1 MGKIVNRIYY
11 PVGIQ
16 LRGNLFCL
24 TYMPK
29 ESLAGLPLV
38 KLVQNSQLLLG
49 PAQETLSPMGWG
61 GTPSISNPWER
72 LSLDDLSD
80 Q

>member
-1 MGKIVNRIYY
+1 MGKIVNRRYY
-11 PVGIQ
+11 PLGIQ
-16 LRGNLFCL
+16 LRDNLFCL
-24 TYMPK
+24 TYMAK
-29 ESLAGLPLV
+29 ESLAGLPQV
-38 KLVQNSQLLLG
+38 KLVQNPQLLLG
-49 PAQETLSPMGWG
+49 PSQETLNPWAG